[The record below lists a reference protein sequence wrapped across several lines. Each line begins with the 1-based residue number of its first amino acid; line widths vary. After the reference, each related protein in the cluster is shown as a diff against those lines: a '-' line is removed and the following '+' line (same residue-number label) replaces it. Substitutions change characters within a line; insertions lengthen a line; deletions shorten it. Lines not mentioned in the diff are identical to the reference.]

1 MNRKILITG
10 GAGFIGSVISAYLLD
25 NNFEVVV
32 IDDLSTG
39 KKGAIDERATFY
51 QGSILERSF
60 VLESLIGIDTVVHC
74 AAKSIVEESVS
85 KPELYEQVNHQG
97 TKVLL
102 DAMAHTG
109 VEKIIFSSTAAVYGD
124 ARTQPISES
133 AVLAPVSPYG
143 QSKIRCEEVL
153 DEKVTKGLSVITF
166 RYFNVAGS
174 YKNSLGKLFFENH
187 ENESHLIPKILNKLT
202 KGNKQA
208 KVDIYGDKW
217 QTPDG
222 SCIRDYLHIKDL
234 AHAHLLALDKLT
246 KNEHQIINL
255 GSGRGYSVL
264 EVIDQIDKSVGVKLD
279 RNIRPVRSGDPAV
292 LLAEIIRA
300 NEKLGWKPKLGL
312 SEIILDS
319 WQGSQQLGNLHR

>member
-10 GAGFIGSVISAYLLD
+10 GAGFIGSIISAYLLD
-25 NNFEVVV
+25 NYFEVVV

-39 KKGAIDERATFY
+39 KKDAIDERATFY

-60 VLESLIGIDTVVHC
+60 VLESLIGIGTVIHC

-85 KPELYEQVNHQG
+85 KPELYEQVNHRG

-102 DAMAHTG
+102 DAMSHTG
-109 VEKIIFSSTAAVYGD
+109 VKKIIFSSTAAVYGD

-133 AVLAPVSPYG
+133 AVLAPVNPYG
-143 QSKIRCEEVL
+143 QSKVRCEEEI
-153 DEKVTKGLSVITF
+153 EKIIIDGLSAITF

-174 YKNSLGKLFFENH
+174 YKNDLGKLFFENH
-187 ENESHLIPKILNKLT
+187 ENESHLIPKILNQLNND
-202 KGNKQA
+202 NKEA

-222 SCIRDYLHIKDL
+222 SCIRDYLHVKDL

-246 KNEHQIINL
+246 KSEHQIINL

-264 EVIDQIDKSVGVKLD
+264 EVIDQIDKSVGVNLN
-279 RNIRPVRSGDPAV
+279 RNICPDRSGDPAV
-292 LLAEIIRA
+292 LLADISRA
-300 NEKLGWKPKLGL
+300 KEKLGWQPKLGL
-312 SEIILDS
+312 SEIIFDS
-319 WQGSQQLGNLHR
+319 WQGSQQLR